1 MLKIITEEIGLH
13 KRGCQLAGEYSDMQH
28 SGVKLSLVR
37 IPRVI
42 KEICTLNVLVMEHY
56 EGIRLSDAIDMEK
69 QHLAKALGMQDGE
82 ELKTVMEGKMRK
94 QQRWGR
100 MRSRMWNRSCQVWAK
115 GCIGWTKVGMLIVPM
130 EKGSTMVMSWLVV
143 LGRRRI

>member
-1 MLKIITEEIGLH
+1 MKRLVQEDTHFMTNIGNEKPYSMWRKMLKIIIEDIGLY
-13 KRGCQLAGEYSDMQH
+13 KQGVQLAGEYSDMQH

-82 ELKTVMEGKMRK
+82 ELKTVMARKMRT
-94 QQRWGR
+94 QRW
-100 MRSRMWNRSCQVWAK
+100 
-115 GCIGWTKVGMLIVPM
+115 
-130 EKGSTMVMSWLVV
+130 
-143 LGRRRI
+143 